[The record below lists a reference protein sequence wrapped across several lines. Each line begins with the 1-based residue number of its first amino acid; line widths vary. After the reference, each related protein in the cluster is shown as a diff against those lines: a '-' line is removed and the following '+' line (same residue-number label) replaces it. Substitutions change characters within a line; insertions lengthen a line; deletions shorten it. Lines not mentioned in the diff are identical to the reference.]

1 VKPAVIVVLI
11 LATALT
17 VLMIIWVSPV
27 VGLQNS
33 SCERYPYTS
42 GCR

>member
-1 VKPAVIVVLI
+1 MKPAAIIALI

-17 VLMIIWVSPV
+17 VLMIIWIAPA

-33 SCERYPYTS
+33 ICQRDPYTS